1 MLGFRASMDTYPFSV
16 GHVLQDGQ
24 EFLELIR
31 VGALEGVRPCGDDK
45 IRILEGRDGN
55 IFLLSVAAGVLR
67 EWEKHLAVHGVTLLA
82 RSG

>member
-1 MLGFRASMDTYPFSV
+1 MDAYPFSV
-16 GHVLQDGQ
+16 GYVLQDGQ

-45 IRILEGRDGN
+45 IRIFEGLDGN
-55 IFLLSVAAGVLR
+55 IFLLSVAAGVLGEGQYDR
-67 EWEKHLAVHGVTLLA
+67 TSYGVTGFA

>member
-1 MLGFRASMDTYPFSV
+1 MDADAFSV
-16 GHVLQDGQ
+16 GYILQDRQ

-45 IRILEGRDGN
+45 IRILEGRDGD

-67 EWEKHLAVHGVTLLA
+67 EGQYDRTSYGVTVLA

>member
-1 MLGFRASMDTYPFSV
+1 MDAYALAFGYV
-16 GHVLQDGQ
+16 FQDGQ

-45 IRILEGRDGN
+45 IRILEGLDGN
-55 IFLLSVAAGVLR
+55 IFLLAVAAGVLGKR
-67 EWEKHLAVHGVTLLA
+67 DYEKTYDGVTGFA

>member
-1 MLGFRASMDTYPFSV
+1 MDAYPFSV
-16 GHVLQDGQ
+16 GHVFQDRQ

-45 IRILEGRDGN
+45 IRILEGLDGDVL
-55 IFLLSVAAGVLR
+55 FLAVAAGVLR
-67 EWEKHLAVHGVTLLA
+67 EGEKHPAVNGFTVLA